1 MSDDTPTYLELKQM
15 QAEAQRLRDEAFE
28 YRAEADRKLADANY
42 LFGQASHRHRL
53 IADLERSVQQREA
66 RLLNELGEAE
76 LIKREKIANEK
87 LKQAE
92 ELIASVDRERH
103 AAAININQLI
113 EHDKRELAAAG
124 IRVLTWST
132 TSTTPTSTTAAITV
146 TPRWR
151 PTLFSWR
158 CYCARLQTTRRSR
171 PRSKSCA
178 GSISNMLTSKPRLP
192 P

>member
-1 MSDDTPTYLELKQM
+1 MSDTPSYLELKQM
-15 QAEAQRLRDEAFE
+15 HAEAQRLRDEA
-28 YRAEADRKLADANY
+28 AELNATADIKLRDGNY
-42 LFGQASHRHRL
+42 ALGQASHRRRR

-92 ELIASVDRERH
+92 ELIASVDKERH

-124 IRVLTWST
+124 IE
-132 TSTTPTSTTAAITV
+132 
-146 TPRWR
+146 
-151 PTLFSWR
+151 
-158 CYCARLQTTRRSR
+158 Y
-171 PRSKSCA
+171 
-178 GSISNMLTSKPRLP
+178 
-192 P
+192 

>member
-42 LFGQASHRHRL
+42 LFGQASHRRRR

-92 ELIASVDRERH
+92 ELMASYDNEKH
-103 AAAININQLI
+103 AAAIYLRQCS
-113 EHDKRELAAAG
+113 EREKAERSEAA
-124 IRVLTWST
+124 
-132 TSTTPTSTTAAITV
+132 
-146 TPRWR
+146 
-151 PTLFSWR
+151 
-158 CYCARLQTTRRSR
+158 
-171 PRSKSCA
+171 
-178 GSISNMLTSKPRLP
+178 
-192 P
+192 

>member
-76 LIKREKIANEK
+76 LIEREKIANEK

-103 AAAININQLI
+103 AAAINI
-113 EHDKRELAAAG
+113 
-124 IRVLTWST
+124 
-132 TSTTPTSTTAAITV
+132 TS
-146 TPRWR
+146 
-151 PTLFSWR
+151 
-158 CYCARLQTTRRSR
+158 
-171 PRSKSCA
+171 
-178 GSISNMLTSKPRLP
+178 
-192 P
+192 